1 MGLIKGALKS
11 LGGAAKIVTSPL
23 TTGLKMAGT
32 SLKTGGKVL
41 GELAEG
47 DLGGALNAA
56 TTGAKEQVGNVTGHF
71 TGNLDNLKQIGSGH
85 REFLA
90 GGVGL
95 IGTPIKGAA
104 RLAGNGL
111 TTAGNVTTNVAT
123 GNLSGA
129 ANSYVQGAGNQL
141 GILGDTARE
150 QLNNVL

>member
-85 REFLA
+85 REFLFHDFFSVMCTVTVRA
-90 GGVGL
+90 VPL
-95 IGTPIKGAA
+95 SQRPAIGT
-104 RLAGNGL
+104 
-111 TTAGNVTTNVAT
+111 
-123 GNLSGA
+123 
-129 ANSYVQGAGNQL
+129 
-141 GILGDTARE
+141 
-150 QLNNVL
+150 